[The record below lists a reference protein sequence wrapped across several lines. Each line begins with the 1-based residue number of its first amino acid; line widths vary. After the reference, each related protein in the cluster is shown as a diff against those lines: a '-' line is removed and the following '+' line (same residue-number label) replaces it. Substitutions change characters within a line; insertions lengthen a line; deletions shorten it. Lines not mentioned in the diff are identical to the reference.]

1 MNTLRVET
9 TQNVF
14 LEYNLAGLGERILA
28 FLIDFFVMFL
38 YIWLYLKFFEYIFR
52 NWYLEGFISIT
63 IFYLIYFFTLI
74 LPLSTYTLVQEV
86 FFNGQ
91 TIGKKI
97 MHIKVVTRNGRQ
109 PSLTQYVV
117 RWLFRMIDLWATL
130 GILGIIVAATN
141 KYYQRLGDLA
151 ADTCL
156 IKLKSATQLSQQVII
171 PEFDKL
177 YEPKYPQVLLLSDT
191 DINYV
196 KEAVL
201 SYEKFGNEEVLV
213 PFVKKLKELLNIQDT
228 KSNHHSFLRQIIR
241 DYTYLTSQEEEK
253 V

>member
-1 MNTLRVET
+1 MNILRVET

-14 LEYNLAGLGERILA
+14 LEYNLAGLGEQILA

-38 YIWLYLKFFEYIFR
+38 YVWLYIKFSEYIFM
-52 NWYLEGFISIT
+52 LTSPT
-63 IFYLIYFFTLI
+63 LILLTLI

-91 TIGKKI
+91 TIGKRI
-97 MHIKVVTRNGRQ
+97 MHIKVVTSNGRQ

-117 RWLFRMIDLWATL
+117 RWLFRIIDIWATL

-141 KYYQRLGDLA
+141 EYYQRLGDLA

-213 PFVKKLKELLNIQDT
+213 PFVKKLKELLNIQDS
-228 KSNHHSFLRQIIR
+228 KSNYHSFLRQIIR

>member
-28 FLIDFFVMFL
+28 FLIDSFVIFL
-38 YIWLYLKFFEYIFR
+38 YIWLYLRFLEFLFKKWF
-52 NWYLEGFISIT
+52 LEGAISET
-63 IFYLIYFFTLI
+63 TFLLVYFFTLI

-97 MHIKVVTRNGRQ
+97 MHIKVVTLNGRQ

-117 RWLFRMIDLWATL
+117 RWLFRMIDIWATL

-151 ADTCL
+151 AGTCL
-156 IKLKSATQLSQQVII
+156 IKLKSATQLSKQVII

-213 PFVKKLKELLNIQDT
+213 PFVKKLKELLNIENE
-228 KSNHHSFLRQIIR
+228 KLNNYPFLRQIIK
-241 DYTYLTSQEEEK
+241 DYTYLTSQEEEQ

>member
-1 MNTLRVET
+1 MNILRVET

-28 FLIDFFVMFL
+28 FLIDLFVMFL
-38 YIWLYLKFFEYIFR
+38 YVWLCLELIESFVRSWFRGENTISWTTFYI
-52 NWYLEGFISIT
+52 L
-63 IFYLIYFFTLI
+63 YFFVFI
-74 LPLSTYTLVQEV
+74 LPLSTYSLVQEV

-97 MHIKVVTRNGRQ
+97 LNIKVVTRSGKQ

-117 RWLFRMIDLWATL
+117 RWLFRIIDIWATL
-130 GILGIIVAATN
+130 GIVGLVVAATN
-141 KYYQRLGDLA
+141 RYYQRLGDLA

-156 IKLKSATQLSQQVII
+156 IKLKSAAKLSQQVII

-177 YEPKYPQVLLLSDT
+177 YEPKYSQVLLLSDT

-201 SYEKFGNEEVLV
+201 TYEKFGNEEVLV
-213 PFVKKLKELLNIQDT
+213 PFAKKLKEILNLSDVR
-228 KSNHHSFLRQIIR
+228 SGNYEFLKQIIK
-241 DYTYLTSQEEEK
+241 DYTYLTSKDEE
-253 V
+253 